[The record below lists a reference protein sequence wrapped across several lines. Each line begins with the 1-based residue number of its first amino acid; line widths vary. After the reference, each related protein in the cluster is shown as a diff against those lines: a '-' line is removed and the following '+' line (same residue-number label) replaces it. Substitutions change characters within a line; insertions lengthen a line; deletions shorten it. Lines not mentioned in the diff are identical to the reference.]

1 MGIQMF
7 LLHLLQNHCKI
18 DAQTTN
24 LQLLFLQILSHFLVQ
39 LPIIFNMSTVLTL
52 FVLTFTQNLTVF
64 PVLEQ
69 LHLSNTLKFSV
80 VKAMFTCT
88 FKNY

>member
-7 LLHLLQNHCKI
+7 LLHLLQKHCKT

-24 LQLLFLQILSHFLVQ
+24 LQLPFLQILSHFLVQ

-52 FVLTFTQNLTVF
+52 LVLTFTQNLTVF
-64 PVLEQ
+64 TVLEQ

-80 VKAMFTCT
+80 VKAMLTCT